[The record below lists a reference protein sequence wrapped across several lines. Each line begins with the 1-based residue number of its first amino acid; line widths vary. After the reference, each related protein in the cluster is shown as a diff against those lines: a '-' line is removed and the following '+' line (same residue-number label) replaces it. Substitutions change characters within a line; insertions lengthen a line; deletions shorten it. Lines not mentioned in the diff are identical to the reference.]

1 MRRPENGRK
10 GRVEVKKESLSIYIW
25 IITAIFT
32 YKWIKTIEKEI
43 TARIECVSDNRAD
56 RLK

>member
-10 GRVEVKKESLSIYIW
+10 GRVEVKKEILSVYIW
-25 IITAIFT
+25 IITTIFT

-43 TARIECVSDNRAD
+43 AARIECVSDNRAD